1 MKKTVSIIKDYIKSS
16 DMLLLCLCLMSCI
29 YGLFLIY
36 SATRTYETNEYVNT
50 QIFALIIG
58 IILFIVMSVIDIE
71 IIAEKW
77 PFLLLFNILFISTLF
92 IWGVEGGTGN
102 KSWLRFFG
110 TGIQPAEVV
119 KVSFAVLLAKQLAVM
134 KESRHGINSVPSILM
149 LVGHFG
155 LMFMLIIISSRDL
168 GSALVFAVI
177 FIVILFAA
185 GIKLIWFFLGS
196 IVIAAASPLIWNNVL
211 SDYQKERILAPYFPN
226 MVDPTGLGVT
236 WQANQSK
243 IMLAS
248 GQLTGQGFL
257 AGTQT
262 QSSSSL
268 PFKHTDFI
276 FAVAGEEL
284 GMIGCA
290 VIVLLLVTIIIR
302 CLYVGV
308 RSKSYMSMLVCT
320 GVASMLI
327 FQTFENIG
335 MCIGITPV
343 IGITLPFFSY
353 GGSSIMTTFAA
364 LGIVAGIRMRP
375 NMVSRRQLR

>member
-1 MKKTVSIIKDYIKSS
+1 MKRAVFAIKEYIKTS
-16 DMLLLCLCLMSCI
+16 DMLLLGLCICSGI

-36 SATRTYETNEYVNT
+36 SATRTYGTNEYMSV
-50 QIFALIIG
+50 QIMG
-58 IILFIVMSVIDIE
+58 IILGIFLFIVMSLIDIE
-71 IIAEKW
+71 HIAEKW

-110 TGIQPAEVV
+110 IGVQPAEVV
-119 KVSFAVLLAKQLAVM
+119 KVSFIVLLAKQLAALR
-134 KESRHGINSVPSILM
+134 ESRQGINSVPSILM
-149 LVGHFG
+149 LVLHFG
-155 LMFMLIIISSRDL
+155 FMFMLIIVSSRDL

-177 FIVILFAA
+177 FITIMFAS
-185 GIKLIWFFLGS
+185 GIKIIWFFLGA
-196 IVIAAASPLIWNNVL
+196 IVVAAVSPLVWNNML
-211 SDYQKERILAPYFPN
+211 SDYQRERILAPYFPD
-226 MVDPTGLGVT
+226 MVDPSGLGVT

-248 GQLTGQGFL
+248 GQLTGQGYL
-257 AGTQT
+257 NGTQT
-262 QSSSSL
+262 QSSMM

-276 FAVAGEEL
+276 FSVAGEEL
-284 GMIGCA
+284 GMIGCG
-290 VIVLLLVTIIIR
+290 VIILLLVAIILR

-308 RSKSYMSMLVCT
+308 KSKSYMSMLVCS
-320 GVASMLI
+320 GIASMLI

-353 GGSSIMTTFAA
+353 GGSSVTTTFAA
-364 LGIVAGIRMRP
+364 LGIVSGIRMRP
-375 NMVSRRQLR
+375 NVSARRQFR